1 MTKPRHAAALET
13 RLLVELVAKVK
24 NLNTIVA
31 LEFGTIDLK
40 CPCGALILRP
50 TPVISN
56 LKDRQ
61 RGLLKSRIRQHLS
74 TDHGISEETISVVLN
89 QAFAD

>member
-1 MTKPRHAAALET
+1 MKPRHAAALET

-24 NLNTIVA
+24 NLNTTVA
-31 LEFGTIDLK
+31 LEFGRIDLK
-40 CPCGALILRP
+40 CPCGALILPP

-61 RGLLKSRIRQHLS
+61 RGLLKSRIRRHLR
-74 TDHGISEETISVVLN
+74 TDHGISEATIRAVLN